1 MRSFQP
7 FPRREL
13 KRLRRRWLRRN
24 WGIVAFL
31 LVGFA
36 LMATVVSF
44 GVAMTG
50 LAGRWYAIGLFH
62 AGLFAAALHLV
73 NSAFLA
79 HEASAVWQLRGAWGE
94 ENTRSELQKA
104 KRRRL
109 VWGWVDSISLQGG
122 DLDHVVVTRSGG
134 IVVLD
139 SKWRSS
145 IDADAVAEMTASA
158 KKAAIRA
165 QGLARSMLKSERGA
179 KHRARSQPVTVIAAV
194 VLWGAARAMVKDG
207 REVDGVRFVD
217 GHKLVDWLRHLDGTP
232 VPPDAAK
239 QLIEQL
245 KTYRATAFKASE
257 LRAAERQ

>member
-24 WGIVAFL
+24 LGIVAFL
-31 LVGFA
+31 LVGFVLAAA
-36 LMATVVSF
+36 LISVPLATSDLPV
-44 GVAMTG
+44 
-50 LAGRWYAIGLFH
+50 RWYVIGLLH
-62 AGLFAAALHLV
+62 AGLVAAALHLV
-73 NSAFLA
+73 NSAFMA
-79 HEASAVWQLRGAWGE
+79 HEAAAIWQLRGAWGE
-94 ENTRSELQKA
+94 DNTRSELQKA

-109 VWGWVDSISLQGG
+109 VWGWVDSITLQGG

-179 KHRARSQPVTVIAAV
+179 KHRARAQPVTVNAAV
-194 VLWGAARAMVKDG
+194 VLWGAAREMVKDG
-207 REVDGVRFVD
+207 RVIDGVRFVD
-217 GHKLVDWLRHLDGTP
+217 GRKLVDWLRHFDGPP

-239 QLIEQL
+239 ELLEQL
-245 KTYRATAFKASE
+245 TAYRATAFRAGE
-257 LRAAERQ
+257 LRAARRP

>member
-1 MRSFQP
+1 MCSFQP

-24 WGIVAFL
+24 WAIVAFL

-36 LMATVVSF
+36 LMATLVSF
-44 GVAMTG
+44 GVATTG
-50 LAGRWYAIGLFH
+50 LAGRWYAIGVFH
-62 AGLFAAALHLV
+62 AGLLAAALHLV

-94 ENTRSELQKA
+94 DNTRSELQKA

-109 VWGWVDSISLQGG
+109 VWGWVDSITLQGG

-145 IDADAVAEMTASA
+145 IDAEAVAEMTASA

-165 QGLARSMLKSERGA
+165 QGLARSMLKSEHGA
-179 KHRARSQPVTVIAAV
+179 KHRARAQPVTVEAAV
-194 VLWGAARAMVKDG
+194 VLWGAAREMVKDG

-217 GHKLVDWLRHLDGTP
+217 GRKLVEWLRQLEGPP
-232 VPPDAAK
+232 VPSDAAK
-239 QLIEQL
+239 ELLGQL
-245 KTYRATAFKASE
+245 KTYRATAFKAAE
-257 LRAAERQ
+257 LRSAERP

>member
-36 LMATVVSF
+36 LMAALVSY

-50 LAGRWYAIGLFH
+50 LVGRWYAIGVFH
-62 AGLFAAALHLV
+62 AGLLAAALHLV

-109 VWGWVDSISLQGG
+109 VWGWVDSITLQGG

-158 KKAAIRA
+158 KKAAVRA
-165 QGLARSMLKSERGA
+165 QGLARSVLKSERGA
-179 KHRARSQPVTVIAAV
+179 KHRARAQPVTVDAAV
-194 VLWGAARAMVKDG
+194 VLWGAAREMVKDG

-217 GHKLVDWLRHLDGTP
+217 GRKLVDWLRRLEGPP
-232 VPPDAAK
+232 VPPEAAK
-239 QLIEQL
+239 ELLAQL
-245 KTYRATAFKASE
+245 TAYRSSAFKAAE
-257 LRAAERQ
+257 RRAAERT

>member
-1 MRSFQP
+1 M
-7 FPRREL
+7 
-13 KRLRRRWLRRN
+13 
-24 WGIVAFL
+24 
-31 LVGFA
+31 
-36 LMATVVSF
+36 
-44 GVAMTG
+44 
-50 LAGRWYAIGLFH
+50 FH
-62 AGLFAAALHLV
+62 AGLLAAALHLV

-94 ENTRSELQKA
+94 ENTRSELQRA

-179 KHRARSQPVTVIAAV
+179 KHRARSQPVTVDAAV

-217 GHKLVDWLRHLDGTP
+217 GRKLVDWLLHLDGPP

-239 QLIEQL
+239 ELIEQL
-245 KTYRATAFKASE
+245 KTYRASTS
-257 LRAAERQ
+257 

>member
-24 WGIVAFL
+24 LGIVAFL
-31 LVGFA
+31 MAGFVLVAA
-36 LMATVVSF
+36 LTSVPLATSELPV
-44 GVAMTG
+44 
-50 LAGRWYAIGLFH
+50 RWYVIGLLQ
-62 AGLFAAALHLV
+62 ASLVAAALHLV

-79 HEASAVWQLRGAWGE
+79 HEATAIWQLRGAWGE
-94 ENTRSELQKA
+94 DNTRSELQKA

-109 VWGWVDSISLQGG
+109 VWGWVDSITLQGG

-139 SKWRSS
+139 SKWRGS

-179 KHRARSQPVTVIAAV
+179 KHRARAQPVTVDAAV
-194 VLWGAARAMVKDG
+194 VLWGAARELVNDG

-217 GHKLVDWLRHLDGTP
+217 GRKLVDWLRQLEGPP

-239 QLIEQL
+239 ELLEQL
-245 KTYRATAFKASE
+245 AAYRATAFKAAE
-257 LRAAERQ
+257 LRAAERA